1 MTIERASGAGA
12 EPGPLPPFET
22 PLAILPG
29 DVDELGH
36 VNNVVYLRWIQE
48 LAIAH
53 WNSGTTTDE
62 RAALVWVVARHEVDY
77 ERPVLPG
84 DAVIGRAWIGA
95 QVGRDFERS
104 DRARR
109 RPALREVAH
118 AVVSDRSRH
127 GADVPR
133 ARFDPRALLD
143 RRRAR
148 RGASGGGARRLKNP
162 LQGGEGVRNE
172 VCPQDTPQ

>member
-84 DAVIGRAWIGA
+84 DAVIGRTWIGA
-95 QVGRDFERS
+95 QVGRHFERLCEIV
-104 DRARR
+104 R
-109 RPALREVAH
+109 
-118 AVVSDRSRH
+118 
-127 GADVPR
+127 GADGRRFAKSRTLWCPIDPATGRTCRVPDSIR
-133 ARFDPRALLD
+133 ARFSTGVAP
-143 RRRAR
+143 
-148 RGASGGGARRLKNP
+148 GAERPAGA
-162 LQGGEGVRNE
+162 
-172 VCPQDTPQ
+172 